1 MYRVTCDNV
10 TLYDTRDEDLVL
22 IDPKVTLELNSPGSF
37 TCKIPPTHPHYNVP
51 QKMLSRV
58 TVYQDS

>member
-22 IDPKVTLELNSPGSF
+22 SYVGIKQSGFV
-37 TCKIPPTHPHYNVP
+37 HV
-51 QKMLSRV
+51 
-58 TVYQDS
+58 